1 MTLLNRVTLCLSPK
15 CVFALIVASGCL
27 MLVLTPDSHAELKQQ
42 PANAQLAGSDFPHAV
57 KFEQGATRFE
67 AGDKIEITEIRGTA
81 QTFGRGNI
89 YLIKGTYTLASQ
101 ARATLAAYI
110 TATGS
115 TDNFGH
121 TLSVQHLKID
131 RGEGTFTL
139 FLPMYI
145 DGLPHVS
152 FYSDRDGQGFGG
164 NYFETGDFV
173 LKQWWGAK

>member
-1 MTLLNRVTLCLSPK
+1 MTLLSRVVLRLSSK
-15 CVFALIVASGCL
+15 CVFALIVASTCL
-27 MLVLTPDSHAELKQQ
+27 MLVLTPDSHADLKQQ

-67 AGDKIEITEIRGTA
+67 AGDRIENTEIRGTA
-81 QTFGRGNI
+81 TTFGRGNI
-89 YLIKGTYTLASQ
+89 YVINGNYTLASQ
-101 ARATLAAYI
+101 ARATLAAYV

-115 TDNFGH
+115 TNNFGH
-121 TLSVQHLKID
+121 SLTVQHLKID

-164 NYFETGDFV
+164 NYFGTGDFV
-173 LKQWWGAK
+173 LRKWWGAK